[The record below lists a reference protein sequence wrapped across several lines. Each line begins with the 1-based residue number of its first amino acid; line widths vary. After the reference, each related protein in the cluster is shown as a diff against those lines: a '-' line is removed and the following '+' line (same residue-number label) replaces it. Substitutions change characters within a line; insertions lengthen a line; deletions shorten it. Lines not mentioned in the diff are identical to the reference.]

1 MKSFYSFLDQSP
13 IDVEIICGEAHDR
26 SIIAATLNC
35 IVKARKNI
43 LQTAATAGDSPCFKR
58 GPQFVVGG
66 IIRDY
71 DEDFQACIGGPLC
84 AQENRR
90 HSAYRKQGFAGQ
102 ARGGRSALNENQG
115 FHFMTAGPLQIC
127 LIAHVPLEKTGSG
140 RGSGFRGAGKSGGAV
155 EG

>member
-1 MKSFYSFLDQSP
+1 MHSETMRPDDPWSDVFAVKSIRGIAVRFPDVPSPCHLGTQAVGCTRESRRMESKIIEVSVMKSFYSFLDQSP

-26 SIIAATLNC
+26 RIIAATLNC

-43 LQTAATAGDSPCFKR
+43 LQTAATAGNSPCFKS

-84 AQENRR
+84 AQDN
-90 HSAYRKQGFAGQ
+90 
-102 ARGGRSALNENQG
+102 
-115 FHFMTAGPLQIC
+115 
-127 LIAHVPLEKTGSG
+127 
-140 RGSGFRGAGKSGGAV
+140 
-155 EG
+155 